1 MSKKEPN
8 TTIGVNKKA
17 EFNYFLEER
26 IEAGLSLQ
34 GWEVKSVRAG
44 KIQVVDAYV
53 LLKKEEAFLIGMQI
67 TPLSSTSTHFL
78 ADPARTRKLLMHRKE
93 INRLIGLS
101 ERSGYAIVLTKLYW
115 KGDKIKCQIAIGKGK
130 KEHDKRETVKQREWQ
145 REKGRILR
153 KN

>member
-44 KIQVVDAYV
+44 RIQVVDAYV
-53 LLKKEEAFLIGMQI
+53 LLKKDEAFLIGMQI
-67 TPLSSTSTHFL
+67 TPLSSVSTHFVP
-78 ADPARTRKLLMHRKE
+78 DPTRTRKLLMHRKE

-101 ERSGYAIVLTKLYW
+101 ERGGYAVVLTKLYW
-115 KGDKIKCQIAIGKGK
+115 KGDKIKCQIAVGKGK

-153 KN
+153 KI